1 MKILEVHLFHSD
13 ASSFF
18 AFDELRAAARD
29 FINRTP
35 LVTHAARGD
44 RAAAVALHVG
54 FWPFVRDFELAI
66 DQHGLPR
73 GPLRSRF
80 GGGRAGEA
88 RGADVRRKIVA
99 LAQAVREMK
108 EEEGSHAAHWVKD
121 AAQLGLSSLE
131 AAPLPAVG
139 NLVAETATDDH
150 AAFFAALAGTE
161 FVAEELSARLVASA
175 PFTGLFQRQ
184 RWMWGEIH
192 LMPHDHGPSH
202 LEIDMDL
209 ARAYV
214 EDPQQAKSIVE
225 AHVRRTID
233 LFETAAIEVHDTLVA
248 QSLLAA

>member
-1 MKILEVHLFHSD
+1 MEVQLFHPD
-13 ASSFF
+13 ASTFF
-18 AFDELRAAARD
+18 DFAGLRAAARD
-29 FINRTP
+29 FIHRTP
-35 LVTHAARGD
+35 LVTKAAAGD
-44 RAAAVALHVG
+44 RAAAVALHIG

-73 GPLRSRF
+73 APLMSRF
-80 GGGRAGEA
+80 GGGRAGET
-88 RGADVRRKIVA
+88 RGSDVRRKIVA

-121 AAQLGLSSLE
+121 ASQLDLSSLDE
-131 AAPLPAVG
+131 APLPAVAA
-139 NLVAETATDDH
+139 LVDSTATNDH

-175 PFTGLFQRQ
+175 PYTALFHRG

-202 LEIDMDL
+202 LEIDLDL

-214 EDPQQAKSIVE
+214 DEPASAKSLVE
-225 AHVRRTID
+225 SHVLRTIE
-233 LFETAAIEVHDTLVA
+233 LFEAAALEVHDGMA
-248 QSLLAA
+248 ADLLKAA

>member
-1 MKILEVHLFHSD
+1 VEVVLFYPDTS
-13 ASSFF
+13 AFF
-18 AFDELRAAARD
+18 DFTSLRAAARD
-29 FINRTP
+29 FIHRTP
-35 LVTHAARGD
+35 LVTRAARGD
-44 RAAAVALHVG
+44 RAAAIALHLG

-73 GPLRSRF
+73 GPLMSRF

-88 RGADVRRKIVA
+88 RGSDVRRKIVA

-108 EEEGSHAAHWVKD
+108 DEEGSHAAHWVKD
-121 AAQLGLSSLE
+121 ASQLGLASLDS
-131 AAPLPAVG
+131 PALTAVQT
-139 NLVAETATDDH
+139 LIASTATDDH

-161 FVAEELSARLVASA
+161 FVAEELSARLVAA
-175 PFTGLFQRQ
+175 TPFTDLFHRG

-214 EDPQQAKSIVE
+214 DQPDRAKAIVE
-225 AHVRRTID
+225 QHVLNAIG
-233 LFETAAIEVHDTLVA
+233 LFEAAALEVNDALDA
-248 QSLLAA
+248 DLLKAA